1 MSAAGVHDAQDA
13 AAGYFEHVRPEL
25 LALVPEAARTVVDV
39 GCGTGALGAAIK
51 ARQGARVIGLEL
63 VPEAAEVA
71 GQRLDLVV
79 RADLDALEEL
89 PLDHGSV
96 DAFVFGDVLEHLR
109 DPQRLL
115 TVVRAPLAPD
125 GVIVCSIPNVRHWSV
140 VGPLLVEDRFTYTQA
155 GLLDRTH
162 VHLFTLEEIDHML
175 RAAGYAVTQV
185 GCTTHAMPA
194 SYAPLAQ
201 IVGRYG
207 GDVDQAAARLQAYQY
222 LVVARRA
229 D

>member
-1 MSAAGVHDAQDA
+1 
-13 AAGYFEHVRPEL
+13 
-25 LALVPEAARTVVDV
+25 
-39 GCGTGALGAAIK
+39 
-51 ARQGARVIGLEL
+51 
-63 VPEAAEVA
+63 
-71 GQRLDLVV
+71 VV
-79 RADLDALEEL
+79 RA
-89 PLDHGSV
+89 H
-96 DAFVFGDVLEHLR
+96 
-109 DPQRLL
+109 
-115 TVVRAPLAPD
+115 LAPD

-175 RAAGYAVTQV
+175 RAAGYAVTQL

>member
-1 MSAAGVHDAQDA
+1 VT
-13 AAGYFEHVRPEL
+13 L
-25 LALVPEAARTVVDV
+25 
-39 GCGTGALGAAIK
+39 
-51 ARQGARVIGLEL
+51 
-63 VPEAAEVA
+63 
-71 GQRLDLVV
+71 V
-79 RADLDALEEL
+79 RAY
-89 PLDHGSV
+89 
-96 DAFVFGDVLEHLR
+96 
-109 DPQRLL
+109 
-115 TVVRAPLAPD
+115 LAPG

-201 IVGRYG
+201 IVARYG
-207 GDVDQAAARLQAYQY
+207 GDVDQATARLQAYQY
-222 LVVARRA
+222 LVVAHRA
-229 D
+229 G

>member
-51 ARQGARVIGLEL
+51 TRQGARVIGLEF

-71 GQRLDLVV
+71 GRRLDLVV

-89 PLDHGSV
+89 PLEQGSV

-115 TVVRAPLAPD
+115 GLVRAYLAPD
-125 GVIVCSIPNVRHWSV
+125 GAIVCSIPNVRHWSV

-175 RAAGYAVTQV
+175 RAAGYAVTQL

-201 IVGRYG
+201 IVARYG
-207 GDVDQAAARLQAYQY
+207 GDVDQATARLQAYQY

>member
-1 MSAAGVHDAQDA
+1 MSAAGVHDAADA
-13 AAGYFEHVRPEL
+13 ADGYFEHVRPEL
-25 LALVPEAARTVVDV
+25 LALVPEDARTVVDV

-51 ARQGARVIGLEL
+51 ARQGARVVGLEF
-63 VPEAAEVA
+63 VPEAVAVA
-71 GQRLDLVV
+71 GRRLDLVV
-79 RADLDALEEL
+79 QADLDTVGEL
-89 PLDHGSV
+89 PLEDGSV

-115 TVVRAPLAPD
+115 ALVQRYLAPA

-140 VGPLLVEDRFTYTQA
+140 VAPLLIEDRFTYTQA

-162 VHLFTLEEIDHML
+162 VHLFTLAEIDDML
-175 RAAGYAVTQV
+175 RATGYAVVQLAA
-185 GCTTHAMPA
+185 TTHAMPA
-194 SYAPLAQ
+194 HFAPLAQ

-207 GDVDQAAARLQAYQY
+207 GDVDQATARLQAYQY

-229 D
+229 

>member
-1 MSAAGVHDAQDA
+1 MSAAGVHDAADA
-13 AAGYFEHVRPEL
+13 ADGYFEHVRPEL
-25 LALVPEAARTVVDV
+25 LALVPEDARTVVDV

-51 ARQGARVIGLEL
+51 ARQGARVVGLEF
-63 VPEAAEVA
+63 VPEAVAVA

-79 RADLDALEEL
+79 QADLDTVGEFPLE
-89 PLDHGSV
+89 DGSV

-115 TVVRAPLAPD
+115 ALVQRYLAPA

-140 VGPLLVEDRFTYTQA
+140 VAPLLIEDRFTYTQA

-162 VHLFTLEEIDHML
+162 VHLFTLAEIDDML
-175 RAAGYAVTQV
+175 RATGYAVVQL
-185 GCTTHAMPA
+185 GATTHAMPA
-194 SYAPLAQ
+194 HFAPLAQ

-207 GDVDQAAARLQAYQY
+207 GDVDQATARLQAYQY

-229 D
+229 

>member
-51 ARQGARVIGLEL
+51 VRQGARVIGLEL

-71 GQRLDLVV
+71 GRRLDLVV
-79 RADLDALEEL
+79 RADLDALDEL
-89 PLDHGSV
+89 PLDQGSV

-115 TVVRAPLAPD
+115 TLVRAYLAPG

>member
-51 ARQGARVIGLEL
+51 VRQGARVIGLEL

-71 GQRLDLVV
+71 GRRLDLVV
-79 RADLDALEEL
+79 RADLDALDEL
-89 PLDHGSV
+89 PLDQGSV

-115 TVVRAPLAPD
+115 TLVRAYLAPG

-162 VHLFTLEEIDHML
+162 VHLFTLDEIDHML